1 MTDVS
6 APNSSTAK
14 ATPKTSSANP
24 LFPFS
29 FNGEQL
35 VAHVT
40 GALLWPAASALIVSD
55 LHLEKGAAF
64 ARSGTFLPPY
74 DSDETLSRVEALVAS
89 TKARTLISLGD
100 SFHNPA
106 VIAGLSDALLA
117 RVQRLTASV
126 ERFIWVT
133 GNHDPDVPEHFGG
146 EVHED
151 ISLRSLHF
159 RHEASPLF
167 PLPGE
172 ISGHWHPKASIRG
185 PNGRPLTRSC
195 FIHDAQRLIL
205 PAFGTFTGGL
215 NVAHPSITALFSHN
229 SVAQG
234 TGLTKCTVYL
244 LGKRQI
250 AAVRG
255 ESVLR

>member
-1 MTDVS
+1 MTQTS
-6 APNSSTAK
+6 APAAS
-14 ATPKTSSANP
+14 P
-24 LFPFS
+24 LFPFH
-29 FNGEQL
+29 FNGAQL
-35 VAHVT
+35 VAHVS
-40 GALLWPAASALIVSD
+40 GALLWPEQSVLVVSD

-64 ARSGTFLPPY
+64 AQAGTFLPPY
-74 DSDETLSRVEALVAS
+74 DSDETLNRLEALLTS

-100 SFHNPA
+100 SFHSPS
-106 VIAGLSDALLA
+106 VIAGLSEDLLA
-117 RVQRLTASV
+117 RVQRLTHSV

-133 GNHDPDVPEHFGG
+133 GNHDPEVPAHFGG

-151 ISLRSLHF
+151 LALGPLHF

-185 PNGRPLTRSC
+185 PNNRPLTRSC
-195 FIHDAQRLIL
+195 FIHDHERLIL

-215 NVAHPSITALFSHN
+215 NVAHPSIRALFSHN
-229 SVAQG
+229 SEGSG
-234 TGLTKCTVYL
+234 TGLTKCAVYL

-255 ESVLR
+255 ESLLW